1 MATWGLTR
9 KQIVMLAVLVFGTFV
24 TVLNQT
30 VVSPALPSIMAEMSV
45 DAATAQWLTTGFTLV
60 NAIMVP
66 VTAFLTDRFTTRRLF
81 LASMILFTCGTAL
94 AAWGPNFPVLLAG
107 RLVQAGGAG
116 ILMPLVMT
124 VLMWTFPVD
133 RRGTAMGVF
142 GIVIAFAP
150 AIGPTVAGIIIDQA
164 NWHIMFWIIAALC
177 AVVIVF
183 AGAVLERGGE
193 TNKDVTLDV
202 VSVILSTLGFGG
214 LLYGLSAI
222 GSYGITADSVAGVV
236 IGAVALVFFFR
247 RQLRMEQPMLQVR
260 VLANR
265 KFLIATI
272 IVMLVQGAL
281 LAGAVLERGGETN
294 KDVTLDVVSV
304 ILSTLGFGGLLYG
317 LSAIGS
323 YGITADSVAGVVIGA
338 VALVFFFRR
347 QLRMEQPMLQVRVL
361 ANRKFLIATIIVM
374 LVQGALLA
382 GGILIPIMLQS
393 YMGMSATTSGIVL
406 LPGAIVMGA
415 MGPIAGRLF
424 DKHGPRVLAV
434 TGTGI
439 LALTTATFIFM
450 GPGTG
455 LVTLTVIYTVRL
467 FSLSLVN
474 MPISTWGMNALPDKL
489 VNHGTSVQNTFRQV
503 AGSLGTATIV
513 STSTAATNAVA
524 GSTDATSAGVFGIH
538 MAFVVATAL
547 CVIGFALTVALVRN
561 KPGDEAAAD
570 EGDAHKSVLE
580 QIMKRDVFTLP
591 ETATVAEAM
600 QLLVDNHISAAPL
613 VDAAGKPTGFIS
625 DGDIMRYLSKRG
637 QMIMDPVVMIVQTVD
652 AYADHAGF
660 AQKLEK
666 LMGMR
671 ASDIGAKGIIGVS
684 IHADLPEVCR
694 VLGENHLKKVP
705 VLDDGVIV
713 GVINRSDITHFS
725 MEKYLAERA

>member
-1 MATWGLTR
+1 MANWGLTR

-30 VVSPALPSIMAEMSV
+30 VVSPALPSIMSEMSV

-66 VTAFLTDRFTTRRLF
+66 ITAFLTDRFTTRRLF
-81 LASMILFTCGTAL
+81 LTSMILFTCGTAL
-94 AAWGPNFPVLLAG
+94 AAWGPSFPVLLGG
-107 RLVQAGGAG
+107 RLVQAAGAG

-150 AIGPTVAGIIIDQA
+150 AAGPTVAGIIIDQA
-164 NWHIMFWIIAALC
+164 NWHVMFWIIAALC
-177 AVVIVF
+177 LVVIFF

-193 TNKDVTLDV
+193 TLMQADVAQDGR
-202 VSVILSTLGFGG
+202 SVILSTIGFGG

-222 GSYGITADSVAGVV
+222 GSYGVTADSATGVV
-236 IGAVALVFFFR
+236 IGAVAL
-247 RQLRMEQPMLQVR
+247 
-260 VLANR
+260 A
-265 KFLIATI
+265 
-272 IVMLVQGAL
+272 
-281 LAGAVLERGGETN
+281 
-294 KDVTLDVVSV
+294 
-304 ILSTLGFGGLLYG
+304 
-317 LSAIGS
+317 
-323 YGITADSVAGVVIGA
+323 
-338 VALVFFFRR
+338 FFFRR

-382 GGILIPIMLQS
+382 GGILLPILLQS
-393 YMGMSATTSGIVL
+393 YMGFSATTSGLVL
-406 LPGAIVMGA
+406 LPGAIIMGA
-415 MGPIAGRLF
+415 MGPVAGRLF

-439 LALTTATFIFM
+439 LALTTSAFVFM

-503 AGSLGTATIV
+503 AGSLGTAIIV
-513 STSTAATNAVA
+513 STSTAVQNAVA
-524 GSTDATSAGVFGIH
+524 GSTDATTAGVFGIH

-547 CVIGFALTVALVRN
+547 CVIGFVLTVALVRN

-570 EGDAHKSVLE
+570 EDNKHRSLIE
-580 QIMKRDVFTLP
+580 QIMKRDVYTLP
-591 ETATVAEAM
+591 EDATVLEAM
-600 QLLVDNHISAAPL
+600 QLLVNNHISAAPL

-637 QMIMDPVVMIVQTVD
+637 QMIMDPVVMSVQTVD
-652 AYADHAGF
+652 AYADHKDYAH
-660 AQKLEK
+660 KLEH
-666 LMGMR
+666 LMSMK
-671 ASDIGAKGIIGVS
+671 ASDIGAKGIIGVNV
-684 IHADLPEVCR
+684 HADLPEVCR

-705 VLDDGVIV
+705 VLDNGIIV

-725 MEKYLAERA
+725 MERYLADRAEAQ

>member
-1 MATWGLTR
+1 MANWGLTR

-30 VVSPALPSIMAEMSV
+30 VVSPALPSIMSEMSV

-66 VTAFLTDRFTTRRLF
+66 ITAFLTDRFTTRRLF
-81 LASMILFTCGTAL
+81 LTSMILFTCGTAL
-94 AAWGPNFPVLLAG
+94 AAWGPSFPVLLGG
-107 RLVQAGGAG
+107 RLVQAAGAG

-150 AIGPTVAGIIIDQA
+150 AAGPTVAGIIIDQA
-164 NWHIMFWIIAALC
+164 NWHVMFWIIAVLC
-177 AVVIVF
+177 LVVIFF

-202 VSVILSTLGFGG
+202 PSVILSTIGFGG

-222 GSYGITADSVAGVV
+222 GSYGVTADSAAGVV

-247 RQLRMEQPMLQVR
+247 RQLRMEH
-260 VLANR
+260 
-265 KFLIATI
+265 
-272 IVMLVQGAL
+272 
-281 LAGAVLERGGETN
+281 
-294 KDVTLDVVSV
+294 
-304 ILSTLGFGGLLYG
+304 
-317 LSAIGS
+317 
-323 YGITADSVAGVVIGA
+323 
-338 VALVFFFRR
+338 
-347 QLRMEQPMLQVRVL
+347 PMLQVRVL

-382 GGILIPIMLQS
+382 GGILLPILLQS
-393 YMGMSATTSGIVL
+393 YMGFSATTSGLVL
-406 LPGAIVMGA
+406 LPGAIIMGA
-415 MGPIAGRLF
+415 MGPVAGRLF

-439 LALTTATFIFM
+439 LALTTSAFIFM

-503 AGSLGTATIV
+503 AGSLGTAIIV
-513 STSTAATNAVA
+513 STSTAVQNAVA
-524 GSTDATSAGVFGIH
+524 GSTDATTAGVFGIH

-547 CVIGFALTVALVRN
+547 CVIGFVLTVALVRN

-570 EGDAHKSVLE
+570 EDNKHRSLIE
-580 QIMKRDVFTLP
+580 QIMKRDVYTLP
-591 ETATVAEAM
+591 EDATVLEAM
-600 QLLVDNHISAAPL
+600 ELLVNSHISAAPL
-613 VDAAGKPTGFIS
+613 VNAAGKPTGFIS

-652 AYADHAGF
+652 AYADHKDYAH
-660 AQKLEK
+660 KLEH
-666 LMGMR
+666 LMSMK
-671 ASDIGAKGIIGVS
+671 ASDIGAKGIIGVNV
-684 IHADLPEVCR
+684 HADLPEVCR

-705 VLDDGVIV
+705 VLDNGIIV

-725 MEKYLAERA
+725 MERYLADRAEAQ

>member
-1 MATWGLTR
+1 MANWGLTR

-30 VVSPALPSIMAEMSV
+30 VVAPALPSIMSEMSV
-45 DAATAQWLTTGFTLV
+45 DAAVAQWLTTGFTLV

-66 VTAFLTDRFTTRRLF
+66 ITAFLTDRFTTRRLF
-81 LASMILFTCGTAL
+81 LASMVLFTAGTAL

-107 RLVQAGGAG
+107 RLVQAAGTG

-150 AIGPTVAGIIIDQA
+150 AAGPTVAGIIIDQA
-164 NWHIMFWIIAALC
+164 NWHVMFWIIAVLC
-177 AVVIVF
+177 AAVIVF
-183 AGAVLERGGE
+183 AAAALERGGE
-193 TNKDVTLDV
+193 TNKDVKLDV
-202 VSVILSTLGFGG
+202 VSVVLSTLGFGG

-222 GSYGITADSVAGVV
+222 GSYGVTADSAGGV
-236 IGAVALVFFFR
+236 IIGVIALAFFFR

-260 VLANR
+260 VL
-265 KFLIATI
+265 T
-272 IVMLVQGAL
+272 
-281 LAGAVLERGGETN
+281 
-294 KDVTLDVVSV
+294 
-304 ILSTLGFGGLLYG
+304 
-317 LSAIGS
+317 
-323 YGITADSVAGVVIGA
+323 
-338 VALVFFFRR
+338 
-347 QLRMEQPMLQVRVL
+347 
-361 ANRKFLIATIIVM
+361 NRKFLIATIIVM

-382 GGILIPIMLQS
+382 GGILIPILLQS
-393 YMGMSATTSGIVL
+393 YMGFSATTSGLVL

-415 MGPIAGRLF
+415 MGPVAGRLF

-434 TGTGI
+434 TGTCI
-439 LALTTATFIFM
+439 LALTTSAFIFM

-489 VNHGTSVQNTFRQV
+489 MNHGTSVQNTFRQV
-503 AGSLGTATIV
+503 AGSLGTAIIV
-513 STSTAATNAVA
+513 STSTAVQNAVA
-524 GSTDATSAGVFGIH
+524 GSTDATTAGVFGIH

-547 CVIGFALTVALVRN
+547 CVIGFVLTVALVRN

-570 EGDAHKSVLE
+570 EGNVHRSLIE
-580 QIMKRDVFTLP
+580 QIMKRDVYTLP
-591 ETATVAEAM
+591 EDATVLEAM
-600 QLLVDNHISAAPL
+600 QLLVNNHISAAPL
-613 VDAAGKPTGFIS
+613 VDVAGKPTGFIS

-652 AYADHAGF
+652 AYADHKDYAH
-660 AQKLEK
+660 KLEH
-666 LMGMR
+666 LMSMK
-671 ASDIGAKGIIGVS
+671 ASDIGAKGIIGVNV
-684 IHADLPEVCR
+684 HADLPEVCR

-705 VLDDGVIV
+705 VLDNGIIV

-725 MEKYLAERA
+725 MERYLADRAEAQ